1 MHGQF
6 FRKEPLCSAL
16 TTRTLPRIRRLT
28 LLSLACTTASF
39 PNLPSREV
47 KGLRYRLHFGEF
59 NWEVCF
65 GEFLWTLASS
75 SLGAA
80 RTHEAHTQ
88 VRNRSARLRPPSGLG
103 RRAERTSVTYRTLP
117 LGEGAAPAPERLSS
131 SRKRR
136 VYPKS
141 AAGSGCPEAEAIAE
155 LIRWPPTAM
164 SAFDTNPFADPVD
177 VNPFQVESLTHS
189 SL

>member
-6 FRKEPLCSAL
+6 FRKEPLCSSL
-16 TTRTLPRIRRLT
+16 TTRNLPRTRRLT

-47 KGLRYRLHFGEF
+47 KGLHFRLHFGEF
-59 NWEVCF
+59 TWEVRF
-65 GEFLWTLASS
+65 GEFFWTLASP

-80 RTHEAHTQ
+80 GTHEAHTQ
-88 VRNRSARLRPPSGLG
+88 VRKGRAPPRLRSGLG
-103 RRAERTSVTYRTLP
+103 RRAERTSVTYLTLP
-117 LGEGAAPAPERLSS
+117 LGEGAAPAPERLPS

-155 LIRWPPTAM
+155 LIR
-164 SAFDTNPFADPVD
+164 
-177 VNPFQVESLTHS
+177 
-189 SL
+189 